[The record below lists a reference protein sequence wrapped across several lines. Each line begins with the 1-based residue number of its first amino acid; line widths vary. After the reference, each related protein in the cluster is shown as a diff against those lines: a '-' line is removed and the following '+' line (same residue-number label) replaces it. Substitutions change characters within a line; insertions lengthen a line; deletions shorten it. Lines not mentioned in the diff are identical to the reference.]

1 MTVRASR
8 LLVIDASVMRSAGET
23 EHPVSS
29 ACREALGVILRVCHR
44 VAMTDAIRDE
54 WKSHM
59 SRFARKWLC
68 QMAARRKPSERVNPA
83 DVTVDVAEWSDPDRR
98 VVEKDLRLIEAA
110 LSSDRIIMTRD
121 DVFQRTLAKT
131 RKGTQLLKSITWVNP
146 VLDGSAKLENL

>member
-1 MTVRASR
+1 MTVRTSR

-29 ACREALGVILRVCHR
+29 ACREALLVILRICHR
-44 VAMTDAIRDE
+44 VVTTDTIHDE

-68 QMAARRKPSERVNPA
+68 SMAAHRKPSERVNPA
-83 DVTVDVAEWSDPDRR
+83 DVSVDMAEWSDLDQR
-98 VVEKDLRLIEAA
+98 VVAKDLRLIEAA
-110 LSSDRIIMTRD
+110 FSSDRIIVTRD

-131 RKGTQLLKSITWVNP
+131 RKGAHLLKSITWVNP
-146 VLDGSAKLENL
+146 VSDGIAQLETL

>member
-1 MTVRASR
+1 MTVRTSR

-23 EHPVSS
+23 EDPVSA
-29 ACREALGVILRVCHR
+29 ACREALLVILRVCHR
-44 VAMTDAIRDE
+44 VATTDTIHDE

-68 QMAARRKPSERVNPA
+68 QMAARRKPSERVSAA

-110 LSSDRIIMTRD
+110 LSADRIIVTRD
-121 DVFQRTLAKT
+121 DAFRRVLAKT
-131 RKGTQLLKSITWVNP
+131 RKGTLLLESITWVNP
-146 VLDGSAKLENL
+146 VLDGSARLENL